1 MAELNEIPWDILN
14 KYFTENPHFLTNHHL
29 KSYNDFFNNGL
40 SQLFMER
47 NPIHFLKE
55 RAPITTDDETKHVGY
70 ETSLGESIPI
80 TYNEMKNI
88 YPHKSDTELDTIW
101 SSSSQKGPIKTNT
114 REDYM
119 YECKLYIGGRKG
131 DKLYFGKPIIYEK
144 DGENHFMYPNEARL
158 RNMTYA
164 FTLHVDI
171 EAVYKIYIK
180 RKDGSGKYDLH
191 QHSTLLEKIYI
202 GKFPIMLQ
210 SSQCILYNLSPEVR
224 FNMGECKNDPG
235 GYFIIDGKEK
245 VIVCQEK
252 FADNI
257 VYVQANTND
266 IYSYSAKIRS
276 VSENAAKPIR
286 TLSVRMV
293 EEQSTSFNGQIVV
306 AIPNVRKPIP
316 LFIVMRALGVISDK
330 EIIEYCLL
338 DIEKYDTMVELFRPS
353 VHDAG
358 EIFTQQ
364 AALKYISS
372 FTKGGGGGANTYR
385 ALEILTLYFLPHIG
399 ERNFKQ
405 KSLFLGYMTN
415 KLLKV
420 STKVE
425 KPTNRDSYLYKRLM
439 VSGKLIYELFL
450 EYYALQQRDIRLTM
464 DREHFKMKDTKKYRG
479 LNFLNLINDNQNK
492 IFGNRIVEEGF
503 RRAFKGDWGSEAHTK
518 RLGALQDLNRLSF
531 FSAICQLRKTNVP
544 LPGDAAK
551 IVGPRLLNSTQ
562 WGLLCPIHSP
572 DGGNVGLHKHL
583 ALMTHIT
590 SGCSGY
596 PFIEYLRGEDL
607 NMKLLEECSIQ
618 YLSQTTKVLVNG
630 AWVGCTLTPLEM
642 VSTLRLRRRN
652 GLFNIFT
659 SIGWHI
665 EVNEIHIWTDAGR
678 ACHPL
683 FPVYDDKISYQSDG
697 IIEKILSKDYNW
709 KELILGF
716 GEKKKKT
723 TQDNCNIFNFK
734 DLYNDS
740 IDLSASQAIIEYL
753 DTTEMEGV
761 KLATYYDKP
770 EDYIKK
776 SVTHIEIHPS
786 IILGVMANQIIFPSN
801 NPYPRNAFSCGQ
813 SKQAVSLYNSN
824 YQNRMDKSALVLH
837 YGQNPLVRSR
847 YLSYITN
854 NEHPYGLNAIVAVM
868 CYTGFNVE
876 DAVIINEGA
885 LKRGLFRTTY
895 FTTYESHEENKKVG
909 AISIEN
915 KFMDVVNENV
925 LGLKAGYDYSLL
937 DSESGLIRENVPV
950 NDKTIII
957 GQASTS
963 STSSEYYIDES
974 KKTKKGQLGY
984 VDKSFLTEDENGNKL
999 AKIRIRHHRTPAI
1012 GDKFCSRAGQKG
1024 TIGLILPESD
1034 MPFTAEG
1041 IRPDII
1047 VNPHAMPS
1055 RMTIGHLVEALIA
1068 KTACMYGGVGD
1079 CTAFLQK
1086 GPKDKVFGDLL
1097 TKVGFSSTGN
1107 EIMYNG
1113 MTGEQLETEIY
1124 FGPTYYERLKH
1135 MVKDKINYRAR
1146 GPRSVMTRQTVG
1158 GRANDGGLRIGE
1170 MDRDSIIA
1178 HGMSG
1183 FLKESMMVRGD
1194 QFKMAVCN
1202 KSGTIAVYNESKN
1215 LFLSPI
1221 IDGPVKFVNNL
1232 EGDLNIVPIT
1242 RFGRSFSIVDV
1253 PYAFKLLYQELQTM
1267 NVQMRLITA
1276 ENVDQL
1282 TSLLGENNNIIKLT
1296 GNLNN
1301 FEEVKNDINKKIS
1314 DESEKLNTPYD
1325 TPNED
1330 QMVES
1335 PDIFDS
1341 FGPPFP
1347 EYDNISA
1354 NTQQEQQQPE
1364 KSIRRVKFKDDPN
1377 NIWIIQQGPD
1387 EDGDIVVVHEIGK
1400 FLEMKNTSEIS
1411 EWLDEKNSSNSVFN
1425 KSPDYGP
1432 VSPDY
1437 GPVSPDYAPVS
1448 PDYGPVSPQSNNP
1461 ENIILTPFS
1470 LDDNGI
1476 GKLIIWSGDPQPGRI
1491 WRIATIDTERN
1502 EAEIIPGSFKGNDK
1516 IKVPF
1521 KDIKD
1526 LPNKNT
1532 QITPPMTQEPPQPQP
1547 QPQPQQPLQSSL
1559 EEDTSK
1565 QMTIQSPESSKIS
1578 TTGMDLETPIEGV
1591 SAQLI
1596 EKIKETGLED
1606 QFKEQY
1612 KNTNLGDIEKKSN
1625 DLGDGQTIVIRTPVL
1640 KEKDNK
1646 TPLIDNIEEEKDAV
1660 KENEETQDS
1669 STIKKLITT
1678 NL

>member
-1 MAELNEIPWDILN
+1 MTTLNEIPWDILD
-14 KYFTENPHFLTNHHL
+14 KYFTENTHFLTDHHL
-29 KSYNDFFNNGL
+29 KSYNDFFDKGL
-40 SQLFMER
+40 VQLFKDR

-55 RAPITTDDETKHVGY
+55 RITITTDDETRHVGY
-70 ETSLGESIPI
+70 ETTLGESIPI
-80 TYNEMKNI
+80 SYNEMKNI
-88 YPHKSDTELDTIW
+88 YPHKNHEELDKIW
-101 SSSSQKGPIKTNT
+101 NNSSGKGPVKTNT
-114 REDYM
+114 RDDYK
-119 YECKLYIGGRKG
+119 YECKLFVGGRKG
-131 DKLYFGKPIIYEK
+131 NRLYFGKPIIYEK
-144 DGENHFMYPNEARL
+144 NGENHFMYPNEARL

-180 RKDGSGKYDLH
+180 RNDGSDKYDLH
-191 QHSTLLEKIYI
+191 EHSVLLEKIYI

-210 SSQCILYNLSPEVR
+210 SKQCVLYNLTPDVR

-245 VIVCQEK
+245 LIVCQEK
-252 FADNI
+252 LADNI
-257 VYVQANTND
+257 MYVQPNTND

-276 VSENAAKPIR
+276 VSENASKPVR
-286 TLSVRMV
+286 TLAVRLV
-293 EEQSTSFNGQIVV
+293 EETSISSNGQIVV
-306 AIPNVRKPIP
+306 DIPNVRKPVP

-353 VHDAG
+353 IHDAG

-420 STKVE
+420 SIKVE
-425 KPTNRDSYLYKRLM
+425 KPTNRDSYLYKRLL

-450 EYYALQQRDIRLTM
+450 EYYSLQQREIRLTM
-464 DREHFKMKDTKKYRG
+464 DREHFKMKDTKKYKD

-492 IFGNRIVEEGF
+492 IFGNRIVEDGF
-503 RRAFKGDWGSEAHTK
+503 KRAFKGDWGSEAHTK
-518 RLGALQDLNRLSF
+518 RLGALQDLSRLSF
-531 FSAICQLRKTNVP
+531 FSSICQLRKTNVP

-583 ALMTHIT
+583 AIMTHIT

-596 PFIEYLRGEDL
+596 PFIEYLRGEGL
-607 NMKLLEECSIQ
+607 NMKLLEECTIK

-630 AWVGCTLTPLEM
+630 AWVGCILTPLVM
-642 VSTLRLRRRN
+642 VNKLRMRRRN
-652 GLFNIFT
+652 GLFNIFI

-665 EVNEIHIWTDAGR
+665 EVNEIHIWTDSGR

-683 FPVYDDKISYQSDG
+683 FPVYGDKISYQSDNV
-697 IIEKILSKDYNW
+697 IEKILSKDYTW

-716 GEKKKKT
+716 GKKNKEL
-723 TQDNCNIFNFK
+723 TQDNCKIFNK
-734 DLYNDS
+734 TELYGDMEN
-740 IDLSASQAIIEYL
+740 LYTTQAAIEYL

-786 IILGVMANQIIFPSN
+786 VILGVMANQIIFPSN

-813 SKQAVSLYNSN
+813 SKQAVSMYHSN

-895 FTTYESHEENKKVG
+895 FTTYESHEEEKKVG
-909 AISIEN
+909 PIVIEN

-925 LGLKAGYDYSLL
+925 IGLKAGYDYSLL
-937 DSESGLIRENVPV
+937 DRESGLIRENVPV
-950 NDKTIII
+950 DDKTIII

-963 STSSEYYIDES
+963 SMSSDYFIDES
-974 KKTKKGQLGY
+974 KKPKKGQMGY
-984 VDKSFLTEDENGNKL
+984 IDKSFLTENEDGNKL
-999 AKIRIRHHRTPAI
+999 AKIRIRHDRIPAI

-1024 TIGLILPESD
+1024 TIGLILPEED

-1068 KTACMYGGVGD
+1068 KTSCLYGGFGD

-1086 GPKDKVFGDLL
+1086 GPKDKIFGDML

-1146 GPRSVMTRQTVG
+1146 GPRSVLTRQTVG

-1178 HGMSG
+1178 HGMAG
-1183 FLKESMMVRGD
+1183 FLRESMMVRGD
-1194 QFKMAVCN
+1194 QFKMAICN

-1221 IDGPVKFVNNL
+1221 VDGPVKFVNNL

-1242 RFGRSFSIVDV
+1242 RFGRSFSVVDV

-1282 TSLLGENNNIIKLT
+1282 TTLMGNNDNIIKLT
-1296 GNLNN
+1296 GNLDS
-1301 FEEVKNDINKKIS
+1301 FSAVKNEILHKIKTDGRETQPRRDGYVGESRTPIPGMPLSYSRSPEEEDLFDDWVGTAIPS
-1314 DESEKLNTPYD
+1314 DTK
-1325 TPNED
+1325 
-1330 QMVES
+1330 QR
-1335 PDIFDS
+1335 
-1341 FGPPFP
+1341 
-1347 EYDNISA
+1347 A
-1354 NTQQEQQQPE
+1354 
-1364 KSIRRVKFKDDPN
+1364 RVKDEPDA
-1377 NIWIIQQGPD
+1377 IWVIKEGPD
-1387 EDGDIVVVHEIGK
+1387 EDGYYLLEQEATGIV
-1400 FLEMKNTSEIS
+1400 EMKESHEFDIIQPETTLNENLNNDDQNTWKQDSYDKDSGEHGNT
-1411 EWLDEKNSSNSVFN
+1411 D
-1425 KSPDYGP
+1425 SPDVNYDRRPESPDVNYNRPVSPTYGP
-1432 VSPDY
+1432 VSPTY
-1437 GPVSPDYAPVS
+1437 GPDSPDYTLDSTGNVSKLPNYTTNSPSLSTPNYAESSGVPPLDLNDVIIGKDTGVNETTLVPTLSQIAELDVGLKIKDIESEKTTMDNAIPILTNIKSPSFLQGAISPKESSTEPVKITTSLSPVS
-1448 PDYGPVSPQSNNP
+1448 LTTNPVVDQTLDMGPV
-1461 ENIILTPFS
+1461 
-1470 LDDNGI
+1470 
-1476 GKLIIWSGDPQPGRI
+1476 
-1491 WRIATIDTERN
+1491 TIKTNVLGEKS
-1502 EAEIIPGSFKGNDK
+1502 E
-1516 IKVPF
+1516 
-1521 KDIKD
+1521 
-1526 LPNKNT
+1526 
-1532 QITPPMTQEPPQPQP
+1532 
-1547 QPQPQQPLQSSL
+1547 
-1559 EEDTSK
+1559 
-1565 QMTIQSPESSKIS
+1565 
-1578 TTGMDLETPIEGV
+1578 ETP
-1591 SAQLI
+1591 L
-1596 EKIKETGLED
+1596 L
-1606 QFKEQY
+1606 
-1612 KNTNLGDIEKKSN
+1612 
-1625 DLGDGQTIVIRTPVL
+1625 
-1640 KEKDNK
+1640 
-1646 TPLIDNIEEEKDAV
+1646 DNIESNPINDS
-1660 KENEETQDS
+1660 NDS
-1669 STIKKLITT
+1669 SDSNDSNTKKIISQ
-1678 NL
+1678 